1 MGNGQPKEV
10 QPPTEKAGEEDAGA
24 TAKQRAEAER
34 NERNLVPTKF
44 TWRYGGNEVLLTGSF
59 SNWRESVVLR
69 RDGDEM
75 TAVLRLAPGSYDYKF
90 IVDNQWRYDGNQPVV
105 KGRNGNINNV
115 IHVEAPPEQ
124 AKEASDPEAPVVEEI
139 TQYGT
144 TIETEDDLAKDP
156 PLLPPQLQI
165 SLMNAPM
172 DAIDP
177 GVMPVPQHVVLNH
190 LHCSVRDGILAMASA
205 HRYQKKYV
213 TTVMFKPAP

>member
-1 MGNGQPKEV
+1 MGNQQPKEQV
-10 QPPTEKAGEEDAGA
+10 QEKPPPESSKGGDEDAKKAEQKG
-24 TAKQRAEAER
+24 EAEK
-34 NERNLVPTKF
+34 NLVPTKF

-59 SNWRESVVLR
+59 SNWRESVMLR
-69 RDGDEM
+69 KDGEEM
-75 TAVLRLAPGSYDYKF
+75 TAVLRLAPGSYEYKF
-90 IVDNQWRYDGNQPVV
+90 IVDNQWRYDGNQAVV
-105 KGRNGNINNV
+105 KGCNGNINNV
-115 IHVEAPPEQ
+115 IHVQAPQ
-124 AKEASDPEAPVVEEI
+124 AKDTADPEAPQVQEV

-144 TIETEDDLAKDP
+144 AIETGDDLAKDP

-190 LHCSVRDGILAMASA
+190 LHCSTRDGILAMASA

>member
-1 MGNGQPKEV
+1 MGEALQPRAL
-10 QPPTEKAGEEDAGA
+10 QSRHWPILGE
-24 TAKQRAEAER
+24 R
-34 NERNLVPTKF
+34 VM
-44 TWRYGGNEVLLTGSF
+44 
-59 SNWRESVVLR
+59 LR

-75 TAVLRLAPGSYDYKF
+75 TAVLRLAPGSYEYKF

-105 KGRNGNINNV
+105 KGRNGNINNIIQV
-115 IHVEAPPEQ
+115 QPPQ
-124 AKEASDPEAPVVEEI
+124 SKEVADAESPVVEEAA
-139 TQYGT
+139 QYGT
-144 TIETEDDLAKDP
+144 TIETNDDLAKDP

-190 LHCSVRDGILAMASA
+190 LHCSMRDGILAMASA

>member
-1 MGNGQPKEV
+1 MGNQQPKEQV
-10 QPPTEKAGEEDAGA
+10 QDKTVADSKPGENEDPSVSV
-24 TAKQRAEAER
+24 KQKEAEV
-34 NERNLVPTKF
+34 NLVSTKF

-59 SNWRESVVLR
+59 SNWRESVMLR
-69 RDGDEM
+69 KDGEEM
-75 TAVLRLAPGSYDYKF
+75 TAVLRLAPGSYEYKF

-115 IHVEAPPEQ
+115 IQVLAPQ
-124 AKEASDPEAPVVEEI
+124 AKEAADTETPVMEEV

-144 TIETEDDLAKDP
+144 AIETGEDLAKEP

-190 LHCSVRDGILAMASA
+190 LHCSMRDGILAMASA

-213 TTVMFKPAP
+213 TTVMFKPA